1 MSEIDRR
8 PIVLCRDHI
17 PAHMIADV
25 DGWIPKHF
33 DDSLAY
39 PSVTSAAS
47 FEVVWGLPASFT
59 SPGCRIIVYVAEDMT
74 GLVAWLGS
82 PELRAAIE
90 DGADR
95 EAQVIPV
102 DGDPFTGN
110 IYAATELVHGVAA
123 DFVEGGGIFIE
134 RFEVPE
140 ADSAEFD
147 AWLTGAHLDAVL
159 RWPGVV
165 RARTWIQNRD
175 LSEEFPYDRYM
186 SKGNRMLSADFSPDT
201 QVAELLAVDD
211 VWASV
216 ADSAQWDVRLPY
228 VRREAGRP
236 LVIRH
241 A

>member
-1 MSEIDRR
+1 MVS
-8 PIVLCRDHI
+8 
-17 PAHMIADV
+17 DV
-25 DGWIPKHF
+25 DEWIPKHF

-47 FEVVWGLPASFT
+47 FAVPWGLPASFT
-59 SPGCRIIVYVAEDMT
+59 SPGCRIIIYVAEDMP
-74 GLVAWLGS
+74 GLVAWLDS

-110 IYAATELVHGVAA
+110 IYAAEELAGSAGS
-123 DFVEGGGIFIE
+123 DFVPGGGIFIE

-140 ADSAEFD
+140 GDSVEFD
-147 AWLTGAHLDAVL
+147 DWLAGHLRAVAQ
-159 RWPGVV
+159 WPGVARV
-165 RARTWIQNRD
+165 RTWVQNRD
-175 LSEEFPYDRYM
+175 VPAEFPYDRYR
-186 SKGNRMLSADFSPDT
+186 SKGNRMLSADFSPDAK
-201 QVAELLAVDD
+201 VADLLAIDE
-211 VWASV
+211 VWASM
-216 ADSAQWDVRLPY
+216 ADSAQWDLRLPY

-236 LVIRH
+236 LMIRT

>member
-1 MSEIDRR
+1 M
-8 PIVLCRDHI
+8 
-17 PAHMIADV
+17 A
-25 DGWIPKHF
+25 
-33 DDSLAY
+33 
-39 PSVTSAAS
+39 
-47 FEVVWGLPASFT
+47 
-59 SPGCRIIVYVAEDMT
+59 

-110 IYAATELVHGVAA
+110 IYAATELAHAAAA

-134 RFEVPE
+134 RFEVPD

-147 AWLTGAHLDAVL
+147 AWLTGTHLDAVA

-165 RARTWIQNRD
+165 RARTWVQNRD
-175 LSEEFPYDRYM
+175 LSEQFPYDRYM
-186 SKGNRMLSADFSPDT
+186 SKGNRMLSADFSPGT
-201 QVAELLAVDD
+201 QVAGLLAVDD

-236 LVIRH
+236 LVVRH